1 MEAGRARTLTLV
13 ATILASGIALLDTTI
28 VNVALPAM
36 REDLGGGLAGQQWVM
51 NAYLL
56 TLGSLLLVGGSLGD
70 LFGQRRVF
78 WLGVAGFGLAS
89 LLCALAPNIETLVA
103 ARAVQGA
110 ASALLTP
117 ASLAVI
123 SEVYEDAKERGAAI
137 GTWTAWGGIA
147 AVAGPLAGGL
157 LIDSVGWRWIFGVNV
172 PFVLVTLLLIRVAVP
187 PLEGKPCPRL
197 DFVGSALCALGLAGP
212 VLALIEQPSRGWG
225 DPIVVGGLVG
235 GAVLLAAFVW
245 WERTISDP
253 MLPLGLFRRRNFG
266 WANLET
272 LLVYAAIS
280 SFFFFLVIFLQEQ
293 AGWSALEA
301 GLSGIPVTLLLFL
314 LSSRV
319 GALSQRYGPRLFMGL
334 GPVVCGLGLL
344 PLLLVDDDVSYVV
357 DVLPAMVLFGLGL
370 TLTVAPLT
378 ATVMADAGRGSGGTA
393 SGVNNAVARVAGL
406 LGIAAVGV
414 AVASRGDG
422 TVDVSGFHVGMAIT
436 AAMLVI
442 GGIFGFIG
450 IRNRPAAPE
459 QPPAPAVTPETTF
472 CPGRSLQP
480 AEGATT
486 PARS

>member
-36 REDLGGGLAGQQWVM
+36 REDLGGGLAVQQWVM